1 MRTNKITTHH
11 GDVPWL
17 IAHVCNAP
25 AIHRTLC
32 NFCICVNFHS
42 HLSLFSKDSPWD
54 KLPLHCATKALQR
67 CAEGNL
73 VKIIKIKMT
82 GKIIYNIIII
92 SFYVWSEQQNWLA
105 MLITGLF
112 PVCFVPQNL
121 WLFHSFD
128 HRYWIVD
135 PVVSF
140 SAVILWT
147 LFNHSYKNIF
157 AGSHVFSIVLKIC
170 PLNTHKQ
177 WFLTPTLLLNVER
190 IMTQSLLAIAHFS
203 LPVAE

>member
-1 MRTNKITTHH
+1 MTTHH

-82 GKIIYNIIII
+82 GAIIYISSSSVCKCDQNSKIDLPCWSLAFSQFAFSPEFVAI
-92 SFYVWSEQQNWLA
+92 SFVWSQILNCWPR
-105 MLITGLF
+105 GF
-112 PVCFVPQNL
+112 F
-121 WLFHSFD
+121 
-128 HRYWIVD
+128 
-135 PVVSF
+135 F
-140 SAVILWT
+140 SSYSLNSI
-147 LFNHSYKNIF
+147 HSYKNIF
-157 AGSHVFSIVLKIC
+157 AGPHVFSIVLKIC
-170 PLNTHKQ
+170 P
-177 WFLTPTLLLNVER
+177 
-190 IMTQSLLAIAHFS
+190 
-203 LPVAE
+203 